1 MINIQRASPN
11 ASSCAFSAILTSSLL
26 DRCLSDFSRVFLH
39 FSSPQCSIIFGE
51 VPSALRRRKVPHRL
65 HFKYGLLDPWR
76 VYASKLT
83 TLDTLKIVTGIDLFE
98 GVKESVIG
106 KVEVTVLKRA
116 CPDKQDLMPPLQ
128 KG

>member
-1 MINIQRASPN
+1 MPHHAI
-11 ASSCAFSAILTSSLL
+11 SAILTSSSLA
-26 DRCLSDFSRVFLH
+26 RCLSNFSRVFLH
-39 FSSPQCSIIFGE
+39 FSSPSVQSSSVKFH
-51 VPSALRRRKVPHRL
+51 P

-106 KVEVTVLKRA
+106 KVEVLN
-116 CPDKQDLMPPLQ
+116 LS
-128 KG
+128 